1 MNEKHIE
8 RLKHILTKWN
18 PLGDQASQFD
28 DLENY
33 ETEATDILF
42 HVKKRY
48 SVEQISKMIKE
59 VLSQA
64 FGINVNNEKSLTVAK
79 EVHSMINE
87 K

>member
-8 RLKHILTKWN
+8 ELKHILSKWN
-18 PLGDQASQFD
+18 PLGDQASRFD

-42 HVKKRY
+42 HVNKRY
-48 SVEQISKMIKE
+48 SVEQISKMIKV
-59 VLSQA
+59 VLGQA
-64 FGINVNNEKSLTVAK
+64 FGINVDDEKSLAVAK